1 MKKTHLIIFAV
12 VALVAALAIGPAYA
26 ADKGGVYVGVKGGYE
41 YKDGSGGVTDSN
53 AAATN
58 NNATDKSWSNES
70 GYAIGGAI
78 GYNFAD
84 MGLPVRAEAEY
95 MYHSEFKYS
104 ASNSTGTNAGPGT
117 GAFSSKI
124 DIHTVFAN
132 FYYDIKT
139 GTAFTPYV
147 GAGLGVAWINQK
159 VASTFQG
166 WTVGSNDGDYD
177 TTNFAWNV
185 GAGVGY
191 SLTDNIIIDL
201 GYRYTSFGDAKKV
214 DNGRIAFQA
223 KDLDAHEALLG
234 LRYQF

>member
-1 MKKTHLIIFAV
+1 MKKAHLVIFAV
-12 VALVAALAIGPAYA
+12 LALVAALAIGPAYA
-26 ADKGGVYVGVKGGYE
+26 ADKGGVYVGIKGGYE
-41 YKDGSGGVTDSN
+41 YKDHNKGDVADST
-53 AAATN
+53 AAPNN
-58 NNATDKSWSNES
+58 NNATNQSWSEKS
-70 GYAIGGAI
+70 GYTIGGAI
-78 GYNFAD
+78 GYNFAG

-95 MYHSEFKYS
+95 LYHNQFKYS
-104 ASNSTGTNAGPGT
+104 ADNATSGGLTGTFN
-117 GAFSSKI
+117 SKI

-139 GTAFTPYV
+139 STAFTPYV

-159 VASTFQG
+159 VTSTFRNWAPG
-166 WTVGSNDGDYD
+166 TSDGNYD

-201 GYRYTSFGDAKKV
+201 GYRYTSFGDAKNV
-214 DNGRIAFQA
+214 EQGAISFQA
-223 KDLDAHEALLG
+223 KDLKSHEALLG